1 MAPIMRSGD
10 APSIMRPVSL
20 KKVSLKKV
28 SSPRTVLLLV
38 AAVTRLSAYSVL
50 THEAIIDTAWETS
63 LKPLL
68 QKRYPDVTPQ
78 QLVEAH
84 AYAYGGAIL
93 QDMGYY
99 PFGSRSFSDLTHYVR
114 SGDFVTALLHDAQNV
129 NEYAFAL
136 GALAHYCSDIEGHPI
151 ATNRVVPILNP
162 KLRRKF
168 GPTMTYEDDPAAHL
182 KVEFG
187 FDVVQVAQGAYA
199 PQAYHDYIGFQ
210 VSKPVLERAFADT
223 YGVNINDLFVS
234 LDLALGS
241 YRHSVGSVIPEM
253 TKSAWAAKKDEIV
266 KAHPGMTARKFR
278 YNLSR
283 ASFEKEWG
291 RKYEKPG
298 FGARLLAFL
307 FRIIPKI
314 GPFRALAFRP
324 LTPQTERMFMES
336 FNQSLARYQLLVAE
350 ESAGH
355 LVLPNNNFDTGKP
368 AIESDYHLADQAYAK
383 LLGKL
388 ADQKGEISPEL
399 RANILS
405 FYRDPSTV
413 PAGKARQEF
422 ERLTDPKPAGH

>member
-1 MAPIMRSGD
+1 MRSGD

-368 AIESDYHLADQAYAK
+368 AIESEYHLADQAYAK

>member
-1 MAPIMRSGD
+1 
-10 APSIMRPVSL
+10 MRPVSL

-368 AIESDYHLADQAYAK
+368 AIESEYHLADQAYAK

>member
-10 APSIMRPVSL
+10 APSIMRP
-20 KKVSLKKV
+20 VSLKKV

-314 GPFRALAFRP
+314 GPFRALAFKP

-336 FNQSLARYQLLVAE
+336 FNRSLDRYKALIAE
-350 ESAGH
+350 ENAGH
-355 LVLPNNNFDTGKP
+355 LTLADTNFDTGKP
-368 AIESDYHLADQAYAK
+368 VIEGEYRLADRAYAN
-383 LLGKL
+383 LLEKL
-388 ADQKGEISPEL
+388 AEEKKDVSVEL
-399 RANILS
+399 RTNILS
-405 FYRDPSTV
+405 FYGDGSTV
-413 PAGKARQEF
+413 PAGKAREEWQQL
-422 ERLTDPKPAGH
+422 RNQ

>member
-368 AIESDYHLADQAYAK
+368 AIESEYHLADQAYAK

>member
-10 APSIMRPVSL
+10 APSIMRP
-20 KKVSLKKV
+20 VSLKKV

-324 LTPQTERMFMES
+324 LTPQTERMFMEKI
-336 FNQSLARYQLLVAE
+336 
-350 ESAGH
+350 G
-355 LVLPNNNFDTGKP
+355 
-368 AIESDYHLADQAYAK
+368 
-383 LLGKL
+383 
-388 ADQKGEISPEL
+388 
-399 RANILS
+399 
-405 FYRDPSTV
+405 
-413 PAGKARQEF
+413 
-422 ERLTDPKPAGH
+422 

>member
-10 APSIMRPVSL
+10 APSFMRPLSL

-368 AIESDYHLADQAYAK
+368 AIESEYHLADQAYAK

>member
-10 APSIMRPVSL
+10 APSIMRP
-20 KKVSLKKV
+20 VSLKKV

-114 SGDFVTALLHDAQNV
+114 SGDFVLALLREAQDAD
-129 NEYAFAL
+129 EYAFAL
-136 GALAHYCSDIEGHPI
+136 GALAHYASDTEGHPVG
-151 ATNRVVPILNP
+151 TNRVEPLLYP
-162 KLRRKF
+162 KLRMKF
-168 GPTMTYEDDPAAHL
+168 GPVVTYEDDPAAHL

-266 KAHPGMTARKFR
+266 KTHPGMTARKFR

-368 AIESDYHLADQAYAK
+368 AIQSEYHLADQAYAK

>member
-10 APSIMRPVSL
+10 APSIMRP
-20 KKVSLKKV
+20 VSLKKV

-368 AIESDYHLADQAYAK
+368 AIESEYHLADQAYAK